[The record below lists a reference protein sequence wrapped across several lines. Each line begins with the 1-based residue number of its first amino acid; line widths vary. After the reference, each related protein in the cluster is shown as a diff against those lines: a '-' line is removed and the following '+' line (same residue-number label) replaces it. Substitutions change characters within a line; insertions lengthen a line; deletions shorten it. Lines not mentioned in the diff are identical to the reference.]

1 MFILTLQLNLYFKNI
16 LCKNDCMSIFVTELY
31 DSDICFKKVFKIKLS
46 IGILNKEFKF
56 YRNIYKDVFRFIK
69 NIFKYTFY

>member
-1 MFILTLQLNLYFKNI
+1 
-16 LCKNDCMSIFVTELY
+16 MSIFVTELY
-31 DSDICFKKVFKIKLS
+31 DSDICFKKVFEIKLS
-46 IGILNKEFKF
+46 IGILNTEFKF